1 MALHKAGLLLVLSR
15 SNCPLIGC
23 DRSPLPNKACLL
35 FGSHQFHRGLYC
47 LIKLLQRLFF
57 RDWPQNMKLLLVVEI
72 PTSQNRHYRD
82 VYRDWMISLHVLGVF
97 MKTSNKLC
105 NPIMA
110 KWSYTFWSFC
120 VGTFDWGMVSS
131 GPQVCTYGTCLS
143 RSVIK
148 LCSCKP
154 RHLGGK

>member
-1 MALHKAGLLLVLSR
+1 MS
-15 SNCPLIGC
+15 LIFV
-23 DRSPLPNKACLL
+23 SPIP
-35 FGSHQFHRGLYC
+35 
-47 LIKLLQRLFF
+47 QRLILLDKTSSETFF

-82 VYRDWMISLHVLGVF
+82 VYLDWMISLHVLGVF

-148 LCSCKP
+148 LCSCKLC
-154 RHLGGK
+154 HFGGNKNMNPFLFLFLHCEVWTLFRSKFLLTVW